1 MAERMLEARR
11 KRFPQLIAA
20 GRMSAED
27 AASQIAVFEA
37 LTGEWRWMATGEG
50 APADQAMLPDIVTAL
65 AESIATIADIAM
77 DEGGLSAELATQAE
91 WVIAM
96 AWHLEPG
103 RRTRAARAQT
113 FLWRQLIAAEVRAQ
127 EARHAA

>member
-77 DEGGLSAELATQAE
+77 DEGGLSAELATR
-91 WVIAM
+91 
-96 AWHLEPG
+96 PNG
-103 RRTRAARAQT
+103 
-113 FLWRQLIAAEVRAQ
+113 
-127 EARHAA
+127 

>member
-1 MAERMLEARR
+1 
-11 KRFPQLIAA
+11 
-20 GRMSAED
+20 
-27 AASQIAVFEA
+27 
-37 LTGEWRWMATGEG
+37 
-50 APADQAMLPDIVTAL
+50 
-65 AESIATIADIAM
+65 
-77 DEGGLSAELATQAE
+77 
-91 WVIAM
+91 M